1 MRPTL
6 PDVLRSMST
15 NTPMTTHSE
24 SCWQWHRSCAGLV
37 AADMIEDLVDENQHL
52 TEQRNRQQRKIGGQ
66 VEAIQKQER
75 ALVERNAEITR
86 HHTDFAQWEDM
97 ADKGAAQIESNRVMR
112 AALVNI
118 IPFLD
123 QVVANRSD
131 LNPYCERAWGHL
143 NAAKDAIA

>member
-24 SCWQWHRSCAGLV
+24 SCWQWHRSCAGLL
-37 AADMIEDLVDENQHL
+37 AADMIEDLVDGNE
-52 TEQRNRQQRKIGGQ
+52 
-66 VEAIQKQER
+66 VM
-75 ALVERNAEITR
+75 
-86 HHTDFAQWEDM
+86 HT
-97 ADKGAAQIESNRVMR
+97 
-112 AALVNI
+112 ALVNI

-123 QVVANRSD
+123 QVAANRSD
-131 LNPYCERAWGHL
+131 LNPYCEKAWGHL